1 MLADVVNDDVDG
13 LDLMVF
19 DLENIL
25 LKKPLFFSAFESWI
39 GAAVSAGP
47 VAMAVAVAVAAEV
60 VVFELLK
67 AVADTG

>member
-1 MLADVVNDDVDG
+1 MLADVANDDVDD

-39 GAAVSAGP
+39 GAAGP
-47 VAMAVAVAVAAEV
+47 VAVAVAAEV

-67 AVADTG
+67 TVADTG